1 MSRKDELMKKLD
13 RIADEWSRTTGLH
26 NDYGEGLRY
35 HEIKDELTKLG
46 VNARIDTVEGNS
58 AQFRVY
64 VD

>member
-1 MSRKDELMKKLD
+1 MSTKAELLAKMD
-13 RIADEWSRTTGLH
+13 RLADEWSRATGLH
-26 NDYGEGLRY
+26 NDYVEGERY
-35 HEIKDELTKLG
+35 TKIKDELAALG